1 MNQHPLDSL
10 VQYQRGPLHNRN
22 TVITGLLLT
31 EQLPQIGHYHFIPSS
46 ALYVSAHRQQH
57 CILFSVGT
65 QSTSAAL
72 MLSNLFIIMSVNV
85 IGVGTDKQ
93 ICDTRYCHVLG
104 YRHLEK
110 IAQISAKGAHEE
122 EA

>member
-1 MNQHPLDSL
+1 MNQHALDSL
-10 VQYQRGPLHNRN
+10 VQYQRGSLHNHN
-22 TVITGLLLT
+22 TVITGLLLAK
-31 EQLPQIGHYHFIPSS
+31 QLPQLGHYHFITSS

-57 CILFSVGT
+57 CILFSVRT

-72 MLSNLFIIMSVNV
+72 MQSNLFIIMSVNV

-93 ICDTRYCHVLG
+93 ICDTYYCHVF
-104 YRHLEK
+104 RCRQLEK
-110 IAQISAKGAHEE
+110 IAQISAEGAHEE